1 MSMRKTDSG
10 ATISIDVGGTFTDCY
25 ITCDGR
31 VSWGKAATTPDDLS
45 RGFLNA
51 LLDACKLLGVEVGSM
66 LTATDILRYS
76 TTVALN
82 ALLQRS
88 GPRLGLIT
96 TRGHEDMLFI
106 GNGRAWGDG
115 LPIAEQRKVA
125 QARMPEGL
133 VARDMVVG
141 LRERVDSFGKIIRP
155 LDESDVLEALQY
167 LVDRGVQGIVV
178 VLLWS
183 SANPDHERKVREI
196 IREEYP
202 DVYLG
207 NIPVL
212 LSSDIVPK
220 WREYTRAT
228 TSLLTG
234 FLHTELTNQL
244 LGIGDR
250 LRDGGYKKPLQ
261 MVQNTGGVAK
271 LSRTRV
277 VDTYQSGP
285 VAGIMGGAYRCRS
298 LGIENAVCTDMGG
311 TSFDLGLIVRGRP
324 RFYSVR
330 PVIDRWAVDL
340 PLLEVKSIGAGGGS
354 IAWLN
359 TAFGNRLEVGPQSAG
374 SMPGPACYGMGG
386 TRPTVTD
393 ADVVLGYLPPD
404 NFLGGRMKLEP
415 ERAAEAIRRH
425 IAKPAGI
432 SVEQAAYSIK
442 RVVDGKMGM
451 EIFKEVVLKGFDP
464 REFAL
469 FAYGGAGPTHCC
481 GYAEALGIR
490 RILLFSESSV
500 FCAYGAST
508 LDVTHVYERA
518 RPMPLYDPMS
528 RAYLS
533 DLEAFNRTVEELE
546 SDLRRDM
553 QAEGLNL
560 SGMQM
565 SLELELR
572 YGSSPVTQRIHC
584 KELRLRDQ
592 ESVRELYQEFREHL
606 MGLSLGIDLPEALVR
621 IETFVLH
628 GSIPTPGRV
637 AVARDATP
645 AKRRRQQPPPVGHRE
660 AIWDATLQ
668 RVKTP
673 VFAVGG
679 LSEGDVLTGPAIG
692 EARDTT
698 YVVPPGWEMQI
709 LKDGVCEMTPL
720 AGGKPLAS
728 TGSAKRGAGKSKT
741 AKTTGKRER

>member
-1 MSMRKTDSG
+1 MSPGSSASG
-10 ATISIDVGGTFTDCY
+10 VTVNIDVGGTFTDCY
-25 ITCDGR
+25 VTCNGR

-51 LLDACKLLGVEVGSM
+51 LVDACKLLGIDAGKLLSE
-66 LTATDILRYS
+66 TDILRYS

-82 ALLQRS
+82 ALLQRI

-115 LPIAEQRKVA
+115 LPVSEQRKVA

-133 VARDMVVG
+133 VTRDMVIG
-141 LRERVDSFGKIIRP
+141 LRERVDTFGKVVRP
-155 LDESDVLEALQY
+155 LDENDVLDALQY

-178 VLLWS
+178 SLLWS
-183 SANPDHERKVREI
+183 SANPDHERRVRSI

-220 WREYTRAT
+220 WREYTRTT

-250 LRDGGYKKPLQ
+250 LRDSGYRRPLQ

-359 TAFGNRLEVGPQSAG
+359 TGFGNRLEVGPQSAG

-386 TRPTVTD
+386 AKPTVTD
-393 ADVVLGYLPPD
+393 ADVVLGYVPTD
-404 NFLGGRMKLEP
+404 NFLGGRMQLEA
-415 ERAAEAIRRH
+415 ERSHEAIRRQ
-425 IAKPAGI
+425 IAKPAGM

-464 REFAL
+464 REFTL

-528 RAYLS
+528 GAYLG
-533 DLEAFNRTVEELE
+533 DLGMFNDTVAELE
-546 SDLRRDM
+546 RDLWRDM
-553 QAEGLNL
+553 KSEGLDL
-560 SGMQM
+560 AGMQM

-572 YGSSPVTQRIHC
+572 YGSSPVTQRIRC

-606 MGLSLGIDLPEALVR
+606 TALSLGIDLPEALVR

-628 GSIPTPGRV
+628 GSIPTPGR
-637 AVARDATP
+637 ASAAIEAAPGR
-645 AKRRRQQPPPVGHRE
+645 KRKPPPVGHRE

-673 VFAVGG
+673 VYAIGG
-679 LSEGDVLTGPAIG
+679 LSEGDLIGGPAIG

-698 YVVPPGWEMQI
+698 YVIAPAWEMRV
-709 LKDGVCEMTPL
+709 LRDGVFEMRPRAAAKKKRSTRTTRK
-720 AGGKPLAS
+720 GGA
-728 TGSAKRGAGKSKT
+728 
-741 AKTTGKRER
+741 

>member
-1 MSMRKTDSG
+1 MSTPKNSSV

-25 ITCDGR
+25 VTYDGQ

-51 LLDACKLLGVEVGSM
+51 LLDACKLLGIEVGKM
-66 LTATDILRYS
+66 LSATDILRYS

-82 ALLQRS
+82 ALLQRN

-141 LRERVDSFGKIIRP
+141 LRERVDSFGKVIRP
-155 LDESDVLEALQY
+155 LDENDVLEALQY
-167 LVDRGVQGIVV
+167 LVDHGVQGIVV
-178 VLLWS
+178 ALLWS
-183 SANPDHERKVREI
+183 SANSDHERKVREI

-220 WREYTRAT
+220 WREYTRTT

-386 TRPTVTD
+386 TKPTVTD
-393 ADVVLGYLPPD
+393 ADVVLGYVPPD
-404 NFLGGRMKLEP
+404 NFLGGQMKLEP
-415 ERAAEAIRRH
+415 ERSVEAIRRH
-425 IAKPAGI
+425 IAKPAGL

-451 EIFKEVVLKGFDP
+451 EIFREVVLKGFDP

-518 RPMPLYDPMS
+518 RPMPLYDPMTAS
-528 RAYLS
+528 YLS
-533 DLEAFNRTVEELE
+533 DIEAFNRTVEGLE
-546 SDLRRDM
+546 NDLRRDM
-553 QAEGLNL
+553 LAEGLDL
-560 SGMQM
+560 SGMQLA
-565 SLELELR
+565 LELELR
-572 YGSSPVTQRIHC
+572 YGSSPVTQRIRC
-584 KELRLRDQ
+584 KGLRLRDL

-606 MGLSLGIDLPEALVR
+606 MALSLGIDLPEALVR

-628 GSIPTPGRV
+628 GSIPTPGRPTV
-637 AVARDATP
+637 VRPAATP
-645 AKRRRQQPPPVGHRE
+645 ARRKQPPPIGYRD
-660 AIWDATLQ
+660 AIWDAQLQ

-679 LSEGDVLTGPAIG
+679 LSEGDVITGPAIG

-698 YVVPPGWEMQI
+698 YVIAPGWRMQV
-709 LKDGVCEMTPL
+709 LQDGVCEMTREDDSRPRSSKSVKSS
-720 AGGKPLAS
+720 KPAARKTKAS
-728 TGSAKRGAGKSKT
+728 RKRG
-741 AKTTGKRER
+741 R